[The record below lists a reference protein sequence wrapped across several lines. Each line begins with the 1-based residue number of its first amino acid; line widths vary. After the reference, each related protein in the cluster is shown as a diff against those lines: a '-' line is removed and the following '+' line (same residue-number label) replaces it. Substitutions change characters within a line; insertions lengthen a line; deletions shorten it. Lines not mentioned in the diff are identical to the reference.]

1 MQKTIVGW
9 LLVSVLLLGAW
20 LAHREAAFTRR
31 LAAAKTDMATLR
43 YADRAHSLADVGAEP
58 VLLRWLLPAFALHD
72 EARRQQAWQAYWRGD
87 LPAAPVGAGDR
98 KTDPTIL
105 LIRANATFRA
115 ALHDAARAGAAR
127 LDPAVEA
134 YAEVLRADPGNADAA
149 YNYEYVIRRRD
160 ELARQVGKPASKRA
174 GGQEAVPAAASP
186 TATTSSSD
194 HPFDLPV
201 GPTVHGWPGG
211 PPPEGGMRKFNM
223 VVPMRSDERKE
234 LTPGL
239 GPETKRRG

>member
-9 LLVSVLLLGAW
+9 LLVPMLLLGAW

-31 LAAAKTDMATLR
+31 LAEAKADMATLR
-43 YADRAHSLADVGAEP
+43 YADRAHPLADVGAEP
-58 VLLRWLLPAFALHD
+58 ALPRWLLSAFALHD

-87 LPAAPVGAGDR
+87 LPVAPVGAGDR
-98 KTDPTIL
+98 KTDPTIM
-105 LIRANATFRA
+105 LIRANATFRV
-115 ALHDAARAGAAR
+115 ALNDAARAGAAR

-134 YAEVLRADPGNADAA
+134 YAEVLRADPGNRDAA
-149 YNYEYVIRRRD
+149 YNYEYAVRRRD
-160 ELARQVGKPASKRA
+160 QIAKQSGGHKTAS
-174 GGQEAVPAAASP
+174 AAASP
-186 TATTSSSD
+186 TATTASPD
-194 HPFDLPV
+194 HPLGLPA

-211 PPPEGGMRKFNM
+211 LPPEGGMRKFNM

>member
-98 KTDPTIL
+98 KTDPTIM

-115 ALHDAARAGAAR
+115 ALRDAARAGAAR

-160 ELARQVGKPASKRA
+160 ELARQVGKSASKRA
-174 GGQEAVPAAASP
+174 GGQEAAPTVAKAAG
-186 TATTSSSD
+186 
-194 HPFDLPV
+194 DLPV